1 MRYVLRRVR
10 AVGAGAEVRAMAG
23 GAQGPAE
30 RALLVLVTVPTAE
43 KAVELARTLVT
54 ERLAACGN
62 VVPGLRSIYRWD
74 GAVQDE
80 REALL
85 LLKTTAGR
93 FEQLRDR
100 VLALH
105 PYQVPEVV
113 ALPIEAGSRAY
124 LDWIAAET
132 R

>member
-1 MRYVLRRVR
+1 MMRYVLGGIR
-10 AVGAGAEVRAMAG
+10 AGAEERAMESGEAAAAAG
-23 GAQGPAE
+23 
-30 RALLVLVTVPTAE
+30 RAMLVLVTAPTAE
-43 KAVELARTLVT
+43 KAAELARALVS

-62 VVPGLRSIYRWD
+62 VVPGLRSIYRWE
-74 GAVQDE
+74 GVVQDE
-80 REALL
+80 PEALL

-93 FEQLRDR
+93 FEQLRER

-124 LDWIAAET
+124 LEWIAKET

>member
-1 MRYVLRRVR
+1 MES
-10 AVGAGAEVRAMAG
+10 GAAG
-23 GAQGPAE
+23 TAAE
-30 RALLVLVTVPTAE
+30 RAMLVLVTAPTAE
-43 KAVELARTLVT
+43 KAAELARSLVS

-62 VVPGLRSIYRWD
+62 VVPGLRSIYRWE

-80 REALL
+80 PEALL
-85 LLKTTAGR
+85 LLKTTADR

-113 ALPIEAGSRAY
+113 ALSIEAGSRAY
-124 LDWIAAET
+124 LEWIAKET